1 MAAAPFPAPFPETA
15 ALVVDPFT
23 PTHRLRVSFYA
34 RGGGG
39 AAGVAEGAALG
50 VAQVALPPLVRVAPL
65 EGGGAAADSAAA
77 AAPPPLFT
85 VLLTDPDA
93 PSAADPKFGE
103 FAHWVVVNAAAA
115 DVQGTG
121 EALVAYHGS
130 SPGPGSGVHRY
141 CLVVYAQPG
150 GARIACDEPRVGPTS
165 GFPPRRLFKQRAFAA
180 KYGLVPVA
188 ALTYTCEHDA
198 AQPYMAAKIQGLA
211 PPEDS

>member
-1 MAAAPFPAPFPETA
+1 MAASFPETA
-15 ALVVDPFT
+15 SLVVDPFA
-23 PTHRLRVSFYA
+23 PMQRLRVSFYA

-50 VAQVALPPLVRVAPL
+50 VAQVALPPLVRIEPL
-65 EGGGAAADSAAA
+65 EGAAA
-77 AAPPPLFT
+77 AAEGAAAPLYT

-93 PSAADPKFGE
+93 PSVADPKFGE
-103 FAHWVVVNAAAA
+103 FAHWVVVNASAA

-150 GARIACDEPRVGPTS
+150 DGARIACDEARVGPTS
-165 GFPPRRLFKQRAFAA
+165 GFAPRRLFKQRAFAA

-211 PPEDS
+211 PPEDA